1 MVYNN
6 LRFFFSFDSLS
17 LSQNFQG
24 FFSIIWQ
31 KLILFAFLV
40 LISYRWPLWMLL
52 WDYRISSSPHNTH
65 IHTNKHMRKHL
76 NFTVLILPTCRTYLL
91 ISFLEVMANFPSVYL
106 FQKQPY
112 FCSWFVIFGSL
123 FLVFVKLIKNWLI

>member
-6 LRFFFSFDSLS
+6 LRFFFSFDLLS

-40 LISYRWPLWMLL
+40 LMSYRWPLWMLL
-52 WDYRISSSPHNTH
+52 
-65 IHTNKHMRKHL
+65 
-76 NFTVLILPTCRTYLL
+76 
-91 ISFLEVMANFPSVYL
+91 
-106 FQKQPY
+106 
-112 FCSWFVIFGSL
+112 
-123 FLVFVKLIKNWLI
+123 